1 MKNLSKDVEVGLEQ
15 DESIRIDGVS
25 STATK
30 FGESFRGLFRWQQ
43 SFFKLVWKQAI
54 IYYILYVS
62 ITLFYAYA
70 LNSAG
75 QANFDA
81 VASYLARYTSSLPVV
96 LLLGFFTSTALNR
109 WFNTM
114 QNMPGTHRPIS
125 LFVTS
130 LKDDAPDG
138 PARVDR
144 YIRYI
149 LLMWLLTFRIVCEPL
164 RRRYPDLMT
173 IQRAG
178 FLRDHE
184 RLLLE
189 KHKQQPGGKRTLPL
203 VVYDWLNA
211 ILRDTCQKGYFLVT
225 NDYGRNVDAVQA
237 LKKGGGNI
245 IKFASKNIPVALIQA
260 VTIAIYYYGMVSI
273 LGHQTAEK
281 NYLTSVMSGYF
292 PLPYAL
298 PFFFYYAWLKVG
310 RIATD
315 PFGDDDDDINML
327 TIFDG
332 HINGAMRLR
341 DTYGLKTATL
351 FNEDSP
357 SLLS

>member
-1 MKNLSKDVEVGLEQ
+1 MKYLSKDVEVGLEQ

-70 LNSAG
+70 LNSAC
-75 QANFDA
+75 QAKFDA

-211 ILRDTCQKGYFLVT
+211 ILRDTCQKNYFIVI

-327 TIFDG
+327 TIFDS
-332 HINGAMRLR
+332 HINGAKRLR
-341 DTYGLKTATL
+341 DTYGLKTALL

-357 SLLS
+357 SHLS